1 MRDTGEPPLIRV
13 RRLPHAVNGLPRR
26 MTEGS
31 AGFDLPAAIEKP
43 LKIRRHRHVTIP
55 TGYVFELPEDHEG
68 QVRSRSGLAARHG
81 IAVLNAPGTVDA
93 DYRGEV
99 KVVLVNHGRKTFIVN
114 PGDRIAQMV
123 VQRVAR
129 VRLKETH
136 ELSSSARGSGGFGST
151 GVADDRDAA

>member
-1 MRDTGEPPLIRV
+1 MRDTGEPPLLRV

-31 AGFDLPAAIEKP
+31 AGFDLPAAIDGP
-43 LKIRRHRHVTIP
+43 LEIEPGRHAVVP
-55 TGYVFELPEDHEG
+55 TGYAFALPPDHEG

-81 IAVLNAPGTVDA
+81 VAVLNAPGTVDA

-99 KVVLVNHGRKTFIVN
+99 MVVLVNHGRETFTVN
-114 PGDRIAQMV
+114 RGDRIAQMV

-129 VRLKETH
+129 VRIEEADDLPA
-136 ELSSSARGSGGFGST
+136 SARGSGGFGST